1 MSKLLYTLRLDP
13 QDASP
18 QGVTKLL
25 NLDVGDLDEDF
36 GVVPIDPDKSLYSIL
51 VDERAVPS
59 TNEAVGDVKGP
70 FANPRIEPFNIKD

>member
-1 MSKLLYTLRLDP
+1 MSKLLYTLKLDP

-36 GVVPIDPDKSLYSIL
+36 GVVSIDPDKSLYSIL
-51 VDERAVPS
+51 VDERAVPGA
-59 TNEAVGDVKGP
+59 NEAGGDVKGP
-70 FANPRIEPFNIKD
+70 FANPRIEPFNIQD